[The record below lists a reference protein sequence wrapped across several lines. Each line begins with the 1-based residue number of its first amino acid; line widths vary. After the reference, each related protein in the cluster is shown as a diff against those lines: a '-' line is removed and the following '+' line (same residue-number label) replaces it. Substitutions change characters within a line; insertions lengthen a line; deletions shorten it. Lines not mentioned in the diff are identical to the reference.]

1 MRLCLL
7 MLAIGCAMA
16 QRQMEK
22 LGRGV
27 IAVRSNE
34 KDVYVGWRMLGT
46 DPVDTAFNLYRSTA
60 GANPAK
66 LNSAPITATT
76 DFVDSTAD
84 VLKNN
89 EYFVRPVIG
98 KTEQAASSKFLLKA
112 GTGVQQYL
120 SIPLQIPPDG
130 KTPDGQ
136 TYSYNANDASVGDL
150 DGDGEYEIVLKW
162 EPSNAKD
169 NSRAGYTGNVIFDA
183 YKLDGTRLWRID
195 MGRNIRAG
203 AHYTQFMV
211 YDLDGDGRAEIA
223 MKTGDGTID
232 GKGKAI
238 GDANANWVS
247 ASGPTLGKIVTGPEY
262 LTIFDGRTGAAL
274 ATTAYTPPRGDI
286 AAWGGPGGNC
296 SNDNNGNRV
305 DRFLAAVAYLDG
317 VRPSLVMARGYYGRS
332 VLAAWD
338 WRDGKLTQRW
348 VFDSAKP
355 GLEAY
360 SGQGNHGLSV
370 ADVDGDGKDEIIYGS
385 MVIDDNG
392 KGLFSTGFKH
402 GDALHVSHFDPA
414 NKDVLVYGI
423 HENAS
428 AACATSPGS
437 ALYNGRTGE
446 VLWKLDV
453 GVDVGRG
460 LAADID
466 PRHPGAEFWASS
478 GGLRDLKGERIG
490 PSPRSMNFA
499 VWWDSDLLREL
510 LDRNWI
516 GKWDWETGTIKN
528 LLACAECSSNN
539 GSKST
544 PALSG
549 DILGDW
555 REEVI
560 WRTTDNKYLRIYTT
574 TVPAKNRI
582 YTLMHDPQYRLAIA
596 WQNVGY
602 NQPPHPSFF
611 IGEGMAEPPRPK
623 IYTAP

>member
-1 MRLCLL
+1 
-7 MLAIGCAMA
+7 MLH
-16 QRQMEK
+16 
-22 LGRGV
+22 
-27 IAVRSNE
+27 S
-34 KDVYVGWRMLGT
+34 
-46 DPVDTAFNLYRSTA
+46 
-60 GANPAK
+60 
-66 LNSAPITATT
+66 
-76 DFVDSTAD
+76 DFPSDSD
-84 VLKNN
+84 
-89 EYFVRPVIG
+89 
-98 KTEQAASSKFLLKA
+98 
-112 GTGVQQYL
+112 
-120 SIPLQIPPDG
+120 
-130 KTPDGQ
+130 
-136 TYSYNANDASVGDL
+136 SVS
-150 DGDGEYEIVLKW
+150 
-162 EPSNAKD
+162 PSH
-169 NSRAGYTGNVIFDA
+169 FDA

-203 AHYTQFMV
+203 AHYTQFLV

-223 MKTGDGTID
+223 MKTADGTID
-232 GKGKAI
+232 GKGKPI
-238 GDANANWVS
+238 GDPSANWVS
-247 ASGPTLGKIVTGPEY
+247 DAGPTLGKIVTGPEF
-262 LTIFDGRTGAAL
+262 LTIFDGLTGAAL
-274 ATTAYTPPRGDI
+274 ATVPYDPPRGDI
-286 AAWGGPGGNC
+286 SKWGGPGGNC
-296 SNDNNGNRV
+296 SNDSNGNRA
-305 DRFLAAVAYLDG
+305 DRFLASVAYLDG
-317 VRPSLVMARGYYGRS
+317 VRPSIVMARGYYGRS

-338 WRDGKLTQRW
+338 WRGGKLTQRW

-392 KGLFSTGFKH
+392 TGLFSTGFKH
-402 GDALHVSHFDPA
+402 GDALHVSRFDPS

-460 LAADID
+460 LSADID
-466 PRHPGAEFWASS
+466 PRHPGAEFWSSS

-490 PSPRSMNFA
+490 ASPRSMNFA
-499 VWWDSDLLREL
+499 IWWNADPLREL

-516 GKWDWETGTIKN
+516 GKWDWNTETIVN
-528 LLACAECSSNN
+528 LLTCAECSSNN

-560 WRTTDNKYLRIYTT
+560 WRTTDNKFLRIYTT
-574 TVPAKNRI
+574 TVPAKNRM

-596 WQNVGY
+596 WQNVAY

-611 IGEGMAEPPRPK
+611 IGEGMAEPPRPR
-623 IYTAP
+623 IYTAPK